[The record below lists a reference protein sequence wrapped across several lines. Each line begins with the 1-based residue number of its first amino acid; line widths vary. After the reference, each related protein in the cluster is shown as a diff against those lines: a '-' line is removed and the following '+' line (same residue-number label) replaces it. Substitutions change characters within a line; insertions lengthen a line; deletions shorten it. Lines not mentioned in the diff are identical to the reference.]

1 MNPIETAISKGQRA
15 LSEYQSKKYLG
26 SFGIPVTREEI
37 VQTVDEAVHASKR
50 IGFPVALKAC
60 SPDLMHKS
68 EIGCIELGLT
78 TPDAVQLAYKRVV
91 EKTSLHLEG
100 VLVQEMLSGPR
111 EIVAGLTRDPQF
123 GACVM
128 LGYGGVMAEILKD
141 TVFRIAPFDKAEA
154 MDMIDELKSRAMLD
168 TFRGQQSADLDM
180 ICRIL
185 MSIGQI
191 GLQQSLIKEIDI
203 NPLMISPT
211 GQVKAA
217 DALIILERK

>member
-1 MNPIETAISKGQRA
+1 MNPIEMAISKGQRA

-26 SFGIPVTREEI
+26 SFGIPITREEI
-37 VQTVDEAVHASKR
+37 VQTVDEAINASKM

-60 SPDLMHKS
+60 SPELMHKS
-68 EIGCIELGLT
+68 ETGCIELGLT
-78 TPDAVQLAYKRVV
+78 TPEAVQSAYKRVI
-91 EKTSLHLEG
+91 EKTSLPLEG
-100 VLVQEMLSGPR
+100 ILVQEMLSGPR

-141 TVFRIAPFDKAEA
+141 TVFRVAPFDKPEA

-168 TFRGQQSADLDM
+168 AFRGQQPADLDM

-185 MSIGQI
+185 MSMGQI
-191 GLQQSLIKEIDI
+191 GIQQPLIKEIDI